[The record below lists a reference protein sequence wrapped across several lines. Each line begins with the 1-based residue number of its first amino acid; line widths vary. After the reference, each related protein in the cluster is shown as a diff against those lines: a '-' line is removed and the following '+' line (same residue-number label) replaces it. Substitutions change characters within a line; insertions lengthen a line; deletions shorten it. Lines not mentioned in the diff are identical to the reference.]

1 MTNKDMIIKKFIDN
15 KSNYLLGAFLL
26 LGIVAYLF
34 GSNAD
39 AELPVILPNEAGP
52 SVDTFIP
59 KGFVLVPLEISNAE
73 SLTSLV
79 GDMGGVVDL
88 YLPSN
93 EKQKGGLKVGAKLKL
108 LRAPLNPQQYA
119 VLVRENQSAKLLSF
133 AGPFIAVVQ
142 NPDETGTQITQ
153 SAKRSF
159 KIDYQN

>member
-1 MTNKDMIIKKFIDN
+1 MNLKKLSFY
-15 KSNYLLGAFLL
+15 KSNYLLGAFFC

-34 GSNAD
+34 SNNAE
-39 AELPVILPNEAGP
+39 AELPTVQPAEATP

-59 KGFVLVPLEISNAE
+59 KGFVLVPIEVSNSE

-79 GDMGGVVDL
+79 GEVGGVVDL

-93 EKQKGGLKVGAKLKL
+93 ENQKGGLKVGAKLKL

-119 VLVRENQSAKLLSF
+119 VLVKEGESSKLLSF

-142 NPDETGTQITQ
+142 NPEETGTQITQ
-153 SAKRSF
+153 SAKRIF
-159 KIDYQN
+159 KIEYQN

>member
-1 MTNKDMIIKKFIDN
+1 MNIKKISLTKNNTLLIAFIC
-15 KSNYLLGAFLL
+15 
-26 LGIVAYLF
+26 LGIIAYLF
-34 GSNAD
+34 GNNAEAD
-39 AELPVILPNEAGP
+39 LPPGQPSEAIP

-59 KGFVLVPLEISNAE
+59 KGFVLVPIEVSNAE

-79 GDMGGVVDL
+79 GEVGGVVDL

-93 EKQKGGLKVGAKLKL
+93 ENQKGGLKIGAKLKL

-119 VLVRENQSAKLLSF
+119 VLVKENESSKLLSF

-153 SAKRSF
+153 SPKRSF
-159 KIDYQN
+159 KIEYQN

>member
-1 MTNKDMIIKKFIDN
+1 MNFHEKLLNKNSFI
-15 KSNYLLGAFLL
+15 LLAFVC

-34 GSNAD
+34 GDKAEAD
-39 AELPVILPNEAGP
+39 LPTRQLPEAVP

-59 KGFVLVPLEISNAE
+59 KGFVLVPIEVSNAE

-79 GDMGGVVDL
+79 GEVGGVVDL

-93 EKQKGGLKVGAKLKL
+93 ENQKGGLKVGAKLKL

-119 VLVRENQSAKLLSF
+119 VLVKENESSRILSF

-153 SAKRSF
+153 TAKRRF
-159 KIDYQN
+159 KIEYQN